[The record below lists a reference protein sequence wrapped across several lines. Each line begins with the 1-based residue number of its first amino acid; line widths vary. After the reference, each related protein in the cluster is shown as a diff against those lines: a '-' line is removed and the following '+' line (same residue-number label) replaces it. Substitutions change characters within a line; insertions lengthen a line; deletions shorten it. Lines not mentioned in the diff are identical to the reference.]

1 MKTKSSAKSVLA
13 YLELDEGVEY
23 AVYPALGGRRR
34 QAGTGHP
41 EEKVRMDAYNLL
53 ITKYGYPAE
62 YIDIEYP
69 VVIREDETPR
79 YADIVVC
86 SDTTKKRPLIV
97 VEAKKPNQS
106 DGEKQGQRYAT
117 ILRAVWVWWTNGAD
131 NSTFEIVNRYPEDAS
146 PISDIPPYG
155 GAPKYKVTSLV
166 PFKDDK
172 QITTAFRRC
181 HNLIRNLSHLKPDQ
195 AFHEF
200 LKVLLVKLQDES
212 KTSDFEFQ
220 ILTHG
225 ASKEPES
232 PNVTAQRLRQIY
244 KLAAEEDSEIADVFR
259 QEDDIALTNDCL
271 AQIVGELQKHSFQQT
286 PVDQK
291 GRAFETFISGD
302 MRQEFKEFMTPRPVV
317 SAIVEMANPDRQALI
332 LDPCCGSGAFLIN
345 SLLHVA
351 GEIGGGKFTPRQI
364 SKYIF
369 DFAHD
374 KLWGFDASKQMASV
388 ARIAMIMNDDGRAHV
403 FHHDS
408 LLPREAGPEQ
418 AKPKKFKL
426 ILTNPPF
433 GKRIAAKSSI
443 LEHFELAKDD
453 KGRLK
458 KSGSVLTEVLFLER
472 NLSWLDKDGRMF
484 IVLPDSVLGNK
495 QLLAARSYIETVGQL
510 VAVISLSPDTFGP
523 SGAKSKTSV
532 VVLRKIDPAR
542 ESDED
547 FATKPVFVAHVP
559 NVGYDFTGRKTGK
572 DDLPNVVAEYRKFVA
587 TGKSDTPLTKAI
599 PRSQLGDTWL
609 AQPVLGYGMPSVGTS
624 SGLRLGD
631 LCEAGGITTGKT
643 ASRAQYQKAGLHL
656 VKVGNLTGHGIEWCS
671 VERQFVDDAFWTKHI
686 GARLEKGDILLTAAA
701 HGPKWIGLKVDIFEG
716 APPHLD
722 QRVMCCGELMR
733 IRLKPDCGIDP
744 YYLLLFLR
752 SPAGYQAIQSCIRG
766 QSGHLYPAE
775 VSEIMVPDPADMP
788 QDVLNN
794 AVKSIKRSHAQRRL
808 AVIRDNIASKACD
821 AMFPS
826 DAVKPVIAL

>member
-1 MKTKSSAKSVLA
+1 M
-13 YLELDEGVEY
+13 
-23 AVYPALGGRRR
+23 
-34 QAGTGHP
+34 
-41 EEKVRMDAYNLL
+41 
-53 ITKYGYPAE
+53 
-62 YIDIEYP
+62 
-69 VVIREDETPR
+69 
-79 YADIVVC
+79 
-86 SDTTKKRPLIV
+86 
-97 VEAKKPNQS
+97 
-106 DGEKQGQRYAT
+106 
-117 ILRAVWVWWTNGAD
+117 
-131 NSTFEIVNRYPEDAS
+131 
-146 PISDIPPYG
+146 
-155 GAPKYKVTSLV
+155 
-166 PFKDDK
+166 
-172 QITTAFRRC
+172 
-181 HNLIRNLSHLKPDQ
+181 
-195 AFHEF
+195 
-200 LKVLLVKLQDES
+200 
-212 KTSDFEFQ
+212 
-220 ILTHG
+220 
-225 ASKEPES
+225 
-232 PNVTAQRLRQIY
+232 
-244 KLAAEEDSEIADVFR
+244 
-259 QEDDIALTNDCL
+259 
-271 AQIVGELQKHSFQQT
+271 
-286 PVDQK
+286 
-291 GRAFETFISGD
+291 
-302 MRQEFKEFMTPRPVV
+302 
-317 SAIVEMANPDRQALI
+317 
-332 LDPCCGSGAFLIN
+332 
-345 SLLHVA
+345 
-351 GEIGGGKFTPRQI
+351 
-364 SKYIF
+364 
-369 DFAHD
+369 
-374 KLWGFDASKQMASV
+374 
-388 ARIAMIMNDDGRAHV
+388 
-403 FHHDS
+403 
-408 LLPREAGPEQ
+408 
-418 AKPKKFKL
+418 
-426 ILTNPPF
+426 
-433 GKRIAAKSSI
+433 
-443 LEHFELAKDD
+443 
-453 KGRLK
+453 
-458 KSGSVLTEVLFLER
+458 LTEVLFLER

-794 AVKSIKRSHAQRRL
+794 AIKSIKRSHAQRRL

>member
-1 MKTKSSAKSVLA
+1 MTKHKAKKLQLA
-13 YLELDEGVEY
+13 YLEVDAGVEY
-23 AVYPALGGRRR
+23 AVYPVLGGRRR
-34 QAGTGHP
+34 QAGKGHP

-53 ITKYGYPAE
+53 ITKYHYPPE

-69 VVIREDETPR
+69 VIIREDETPR

-86 SDTTKKRPLIV
+86 SDKARKRPIIV
-97 VEAKKPNQS
+97 VEAKKPNRV

-117 ILRAVWVWWTNGAD
+117 ILRAVWVWWTNGSD
-131 NSTFEIVNRYPEDAS
+131 ESMFEIVNRYPEDAS
-146 PISDIPPYG
+146 PIKDIPPYG
-155 GAPKYKVTSLV
+155 GTPKYKVKNLL

-212 KTSDFEFQ
+212 KTKDFEFQ
-220 ILTHG
+220 VLSHG
-225 ASKEPES
+225 APQKPENA
-232 PNVTAQRLRQIY
+232 NVTAQRLRQIY

-271 AQIVGELQKHSFQQT
+271 AQIVAELQKYSFQQT

-317 SAIVEMANPDRQALI
+317 SAIVEMANPDRRTLI

-345 SLLHVA
+345 SLLYVA
-351 GEIGGGKFTPRQI
+351 REIEKGAFSPRQI

-408 LLPREAGPEQ
+408 LQPRKDGPDQ

-433 GKRIAAKSSI
+433 GKRITAKTSI
-443 LEHFELAKDD
+443 LEHFELAKDE
-453 KGRLK
+453 KGRLI

-472 NLSWLDKDGRMF
+472 NLTWLEKDGLMF

-495 QLLAARSYIETVGQL
+495 LLGKTRKYIETQAQL

-532 VVLRKIDPAR
+532 VVLRKIDPIR
-542 ESDED
+542 EVDED
-547 FATKPVFVAHVP
+547 FSQKPVFVAHVP
-559 NVGYDFTGRKTGK
+559 HVGYDFTGRETGK
-572 DDLPNVVAEYRKFVA
+572 NNLPEVISEYRKFIK
-587 TGKSDTPLTKAI
+587 TGESDTPLTKVI
-599 PRSQLGDTWL
+599 SRHLLTNTWL
-609 AQPVLGYGMPSVGTS
+609 AQSVLVYGSSVAGNAT
-624 SGLRLGD
+624 GLRLGNICD
-631 LCEAGGITTGKT
+631 VGEITTGKT
-643 ASRAQYQKAGLHL
+643 ASRKQYKGSGLHL
-656 VKVGNLTGHGIEWCS
+656 VKVGNLTGRGIEWCS
-671 VERQFVDDAFWTKHI
+671 VERQFVDEHFWKKHSK
-686 GARLEKGDILLTAAA
+686 ARLEIGDILLTAAA

-716 APPHLD
+716 APKYID
-722 QRVMCCGELMR
+722 SRVMFCAELMR
-733 IRLKPDCGIDP
+733 IRLKPDSGIDP

-752 SPAGYQAIQSCIRG
+752 SPSGYQTIQGCIRG
-766 QSGHLYPAE
+766 QSGHLYADE
-775 VSEIMVPDPADMP
+775 LSEIQIPDPAELSTSK
-788 QDVLNN
+788 LNG
-794 AVKSIKRSHAQRRL
+794 AIKAIKEANNHRRL
-808 AVIRDNIASKACD
+808 ASIKATLSEKSCD
-821 AMFPS
+821 ELFPS
-826 DAVKPVIAL
+826 DVVKPIIAR